1 MYLEYL
7 DYTQTNK
14 YSNAQS
20 HAHDDISN
28 IHKAQRVGVLEVH
41 QLSHICN
48 YIPQASIHT
57 QPTSTRDTIH
67 QLISGFPKN
76 NAAKLQEAINII
88 QAFQVLLRKLN
99 TTTGFLD
106 ILRP

>member
-1 MYLEYL
+1 MHTMTSATYTRRKEWEFWRCTNLATFATIYL
-7 DYTQTNK
+7 K
-14 YSNAQS
+14 
-20 HAHDDISN
+20 
-28 IHKAQRVGVLEVH
+28 
-41 QLSHICN
+41 
-48 YIPQASIHT
+48 ASIHT